1 MVIDVL
7 GRGDLPFPR
16 SLPEFQRL
24 FPEEATCAA
33 FLERIR
39 WSDGFVCAHCGS
51 IGDPYRFANRPGVLR
66 CRHCSRDTSL
76 TAGTVMERTHT
87 PLSVWFW
94 AAYLVTSQTP
104 GMSAVQFQRQL
115 GLSRYETAFQILHKL
130 RAGMVRPDQD
140 RIGGR
145 HGEHV
150 EADETWVGG
159 RARGKGRGVHE
170 KALVA
175 SAVEVRQR
183 SKPGGS
189 LDKRKGGRFAGRVR
203 LAVVPDRSA
212 KSLCGFV
219 ESAVEPG
226 ATIITDDWSGYAG
239 LTKRGYE
246 HLAIAAQGDP
256 QVSEEFMP
264 IIHLVFSNLKT
275 WLRGIHHGVSPQHLQ
290 SYLNEFTFRFNR
302 RFYPFNAFRS
312 LLGIA
317 SDVAAPTY
325 AELYAEKS
333 KSQPTTSSGLGS

>member
-24 FPEEATCAA
+24 FPDEASCAA

-39 WSDGFVCAHCGS
+39 WGDGFVCDHCGS

-66 CRHCSRDTSL
+66 CRHCNRDASL

-115 GLSRYETAFQILHKL
+115 GLSRYETEFQILHKL

-159 RARGKGRGVHE
+159 RARGKGRGVHD
-170 KALVA
+170 KTLVA

-183 SKPGGS
+183 IPGSS
-189 LDKRKGGRFAGRVR
+189 LDKRKGGRYAGRVR
-203 LAVVPDRSA
+203 LAVVPDRNA
-212 KSLCGFV
+212 KSLCRFV

-226 ATIITDDWSGYAG
+226 TTIITDDWSGYAG

-246 HLAIAAQGDP
+246 HLPIAAQGDP

-325 AELYAEKS
+325 AEFYAAKS
-333 KSQPTTSSGLGS
+333 KSQHTTSSGLGR